1 LIILF
6 QDPHRFARQ
15 LCRSVALMFR
25 ISCWRPNDQGSVLY
39 IYTHFVY
46 NMSMVVKNELSQ
58 FERIKQILEDQHGT
72 LLTSDL
78 AKFNIPRT
86 YLSILERNGEIERVS
101 RGVYR
106 ATGSLEDEMFSLQA
120 IYRSSIYSHETALYL
135 HDLTDRTPLF
145 YSISV
150 PVGYHSVSLRWSGH
164 KIFYVN
170 RNLFDLGVISM
181 KSPHG
186 NEIRATNL
194 ERTIC
199 DVMRS
204 RYRMDVQFVNQA
216 LKRYVSKKERNID
229 LLYRYANQFRIQKI
243 VREYIEVLL

>member
-1 LIILF
+1 
-6 QDPHRFARQ
+6 
-15 LCRSVALMFR
+15 
-25 ISCWRPNDQGSVLY
+25 
-39 IYTHFVY
+39 
-46 NMSMVVKNELSQ
+46 MSMVVKQEMSN
-58 FERIKQILEDQHGT
+58 FERIRKILQDQHGS

-78 AKFNIPRT
+78 VKFNIPRT
-86 YLSILERNGEIERVS
+86 YLSILEQNGEIERVS

-106 ATGSLEDEMFSLQA
+106 LTASIEDEMFCFQA
-120 IYRSSIYSHETALYL
+120 RYKSSIYSHETALYL
-135 HDLTDRTPLF
+135 NDLTNRTPLS
-145 YSISV
+145 YSIFV
-150 PVGYHSVSLRWSGH
+150 PVGYHSISLKESGH

-186 NEIRATNL
+186 NEIRTTNL

-199 DVMRS
+199 DVLRS
-204 RYRMDVQFVNQA
+204 RNQIDIQQINES

-229 LLYRYANQFRIQKI
+229 LLYSYARRFRIQKI